1 MKNLFTLVMVLFCAI
16 TTTAQIS
23 YERNLEGDCV
33 RVQDEATS
41 GYVMAETLSSDGTR
55 IEQIAYKWFSGY
67 AESDNKQMAIE
78 MAQRE
83 AFNTVSR
90 TFNNAVLSAAVGV
103 TNDVNGRAVDAVTSC
118 WVQVSNQ
125 IVRGCEPFGENRIEY
140 NRNTGKYKVTAKIA
154 MRGDIYK
161 KIIDN
166 IKNNIP
172 RNLSDSEMDIF
183 MSIHTRVV
191 DVVR

>member
-1 MKNLFTLVMVLFCAI
+1 MVLFCAI

>member
-1 MKNLFTLVMVLFCAI
+1 MKNFSALILALFVVVTAS
-16 TTTAQIS
+16 AQIT
-23 YERNLEGDCV
+23 YQRNLEGDCV

-41 GYVMAETLSSDGTR
+41 GYAMSETLSDDGTR

-90 TFNNAVLSAAVGV
+90 TFQNAVLTAAVGV
-103 TNDVNGRAVDAVTSC
+103 SNDVNGRAVEAVTSC
-118 WVQVSNQ
+118 WAQVSNQ
-125 IVRGCEPFGENRIEY
+125 VVRGCEPFGENRIEY
-140 NRNTGKYKVTAKIA
+140 NGNTGRYKVTAKIA
-154 MRGDIYK
+154 MRGDLYK

-172 RNLSDSEMDIF
+172 QNLSENEVDIF
-183 MSIHTRVV
+183 LSVHTRVV
-191 DVVR
+191 EIVR

>member
-41 GYVMAETLSSDGTR
+41 GYAMAETLSSDGTR